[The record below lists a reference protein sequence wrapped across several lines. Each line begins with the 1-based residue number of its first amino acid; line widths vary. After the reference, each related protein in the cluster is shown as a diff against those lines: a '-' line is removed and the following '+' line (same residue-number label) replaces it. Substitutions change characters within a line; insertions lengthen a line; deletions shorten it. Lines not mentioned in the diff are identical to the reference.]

1 MARKRKADNKVNMR
15 AEDFELL
22 PYGPPAG
29 ETAKKLPDALQKL
42 KEIREKH
49 GLNNT
54 RPTLRGYLK

>member
-1 MARKRKADNKVNMR
+1 MARRRKAENKVNMR

-29 ETAKKLPDALQKL
+29 TQERKLPDALQKL

-54 RPTLRGYLK
+54 HPTLRGYLK